1 MRKLFVLLA
10 ISLLSINV
18 FGQEDVLFSNNGY
31 LSFQNQEFFML
42 FVLVNDIE
50 ASVEAFKRPETPTIH
65 ETTTVK
71 ISEPIS
77 LFIVYSTDEDTINLT
92 YNFRIRE
99 PNGSLSEIRFD
110 GAKISDTVIKKKVL
124 YPANAM
130 PTIVFDEKEEL
141 GTYYF
146 IVQVF
151 NNNIYIR
158 TFILEFNLL
167 E

>member
-1 MRKLFVLLA
+1 MNKKAFWFLFAMITTQL
-10 ISLLSINV
+10 
-18 FGQEDVLFSNNGY
+18 LFSQDIKIGSSLKG
-31 LSFQNQEFFML
+31 LSSL
-42 FVLVNDIE
+42 I
-50 ASVEAFKRPETPTIH
+50 TH